1 MDEALVF
8 KLRNNKSKPL
18 LNLISTNLHELSAD
32 TSSGLNKRNESSLCL
47 YYASFDAS
55 NRFIWT
61 LPNFYSFQHYFKVKD
76 AYVSHGKLVLRRP
89 GEHKLQKPLVSLWD
103 IRKGFPPLRAGS
115 FSGASEYAAGRLQEY
130 TVYQPGCV
138 LDSCLIPAT
147 KFAANEVIVLHSDK
161 IPDSNT
167 KNTIQRPNLP
177 LNYATQ
183 TIETNHEDMIHDAQL
198 DYYSRRLAT
207 ASSDHTIKIF
217 NVDGDNQ
224 TLTHT
229 ITDNTAP
236 VWQVAWAHPKFGTI
250 LASCAYDG
258 RVLIFKEQNGVWTKI
273 HENNK
278 HTASVNSVAWAPH
291 ELGAILACASS
302 DGKISIHEYKGCN
315 AVTWAPAAIPGS
327 LVQANGGNTN
337 VNSVKK
343 IVSAGCDNLIKIWG
357 YKEDSKLWHEEE
369 TLDGHSDWVRDVAWA
384 PSVGLPKSYLASCS
398 QDKSVLIWTQEHPKA
413 EWTHKTLG
421 EKFPDVV
428 WRVSWSLSGNVLA
441 VSCGDNKI
449 TLWKESPKGEWEL
462 LQTVEENA

>member
-1 MDEALVF
+1 MYNTARTAVNIRCMNSETRETAEEINELALEDMVQVYIDEKICYIIVF
-8 KLRNNKSKPL
+8 HDGK
-18 LNLISTNLHELSAD
+18 ID
-32 TSSGLNKRNESSLCL
+32 SSLRVHTMSETAL
-47 YYASFDAS
+47 IQNTAENYHSEAVADSSD
-55 NRFIWT
+55 
-61 LPNFYSFQHYFKVKD
+61 
-76 AYVSHGKLVLRRP
+76 VLQSEVP
-89 GEHKLQKPLVSLWD
+89 SE
-103 IRKGFPPLRAGS
+103 AGDRTD
-115 FSGASEYAAGRLQEY
+115 E
-130 TVYQPGCV
+130 V
-138 LDSCLIPAT
+138 LTSIT
-147 KFAANEVIVLHSDK
+147 N
-161 IPDSNT
+161 
-167 KNTIQRPNLP
+167 
-177 LNYATQ
+177 ATQ

-217 NVDGDNQ
+217 NVDGDNH

-236 VWQVAWAHPKFGTI
+236 VWQVTWAHPKFGTI

-258 RVLIFKEQNGVWTKI
+258 RVLIFKEQNGTWTKI

-302 DGKISIHEYKGCN
+302 DGKVSIHEYKDNGSWETQMIDAHGIGCN

-327 LVQANGGNTN
+327 LVQASGGNPN
-337 VNSVKK
+337 VNVVKK

-357 YKEDSKLWHEEE
+357 YKEETKTWYEEE

-384 PSVGLPKSYLASCS
+384 PNVGLPKSYLASCS

-441 VSCGDNKI
+441 VSCGDNKV
-449 TLWKESPKGEWEL
+449 TLWKESPKGDWEL